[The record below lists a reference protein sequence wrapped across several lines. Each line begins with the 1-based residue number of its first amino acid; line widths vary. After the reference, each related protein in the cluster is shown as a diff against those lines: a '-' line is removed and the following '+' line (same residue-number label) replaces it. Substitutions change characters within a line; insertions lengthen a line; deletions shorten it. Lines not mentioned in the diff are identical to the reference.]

1 MDVIE
6 QLHHQL
12 PAFAE
17 PLAKETVTV
26 DLDEGDVSVFG
37 EIANRQLLSE
47 CFAQRSLSCARR
59 TVKKQNA
66 IKRDYGGVDATL

>member
-17 PLAKETVTV
+17 PLAEETVTV

-37 EIANRQLLSE
+37 EVANRQLLSE

-66 IKRDYGGVDATL
+66 IKRDDGGVDVTL